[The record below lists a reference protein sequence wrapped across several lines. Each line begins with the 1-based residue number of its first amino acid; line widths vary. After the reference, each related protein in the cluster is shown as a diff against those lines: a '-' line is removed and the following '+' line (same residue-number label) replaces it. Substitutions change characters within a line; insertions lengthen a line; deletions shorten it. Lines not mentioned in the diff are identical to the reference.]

1 MTVQEMIDVM
11 THFKNGGEIEVKHK
25 NNSEDWGLTEEPI
38 WNFNNY
44 DYRKKESNTIKIED
58 LKCGM
63 ILIGKVSKVEFL
75 ITSINRKTNEVF
87 LGEYSY
93 NEEEINKFFTL

>member
-1 MTVQEMIDVM
+1 MTIEEMIDVM
-11 THFKNGGEIEVKHK
+11 THFKNGGEVEVKHK

-44 DYRKKESNTIKIED
+44 DYRKKESKPIRIEN

-63 ILIGKVSKVEFL
+63 ILIGKETKIEFL
-75 ITSINRKTNEVF
+75 ITEIDRKTNRVF
-87 LGEYSY
+87 LVDYSY
-93 NEEEINKFFTL
+93 TEEEINKFFTL